1 MIDKPIPYVKLA
13 TLAILAF
20 IAVMFALDFQKG
32 WF

>member
-1 MIDKPIPYVKLA
+1 MDKPSLRVLLT

-20 IAVMFALDFQKG
+20 AAVMFALDFQKG